1 MSLAIR
7 QTLHFY
13 DEHLEAS
20 CANPP
25 QLVLLSDDRRN
36 RELAF
41 KEGIQACSTKDYVDG
56 MVGDVR
62 EALVDL
68 VVGGVDDLEP
78 SERRA
83 RRIYDEVG

>member
-1 MSLAIR
+1 
-7 QTLHFY
+7 
-13 DEHLEAS
+13 
-20 CANPP
+20 
-25 QLVLLSDDRRN
+25 
-36 RELAF
+36 
-41 KEGIQACSTKDYVDG
+41 

-83 RRIYDEVG
+83 RRIYDEVRDSGNDSSWGFD